1 MADDPGS
8 DEATPRPGWAPTL
21 DHILVLGL
29 VIVALRI
36 GLQPLVDNSFLTHLS
51 TGRLILDHGAIPRH
65 DPYSWTAHG
74 HPWTVQSWG
83 ASVVYAGLER
93 WFGLA
98 GIRVLNAGL
107 MSALVVV
114 LWRLTAP
121 AERLV
126 GRFLATMLAVILGA
140 ALWTERPLLFG
151 ALFLALVYLI
161 VEEERDPRW
170 LVPIMWMWVNV
181 HGSFPFALGL
191 VGMLAVGRFLDER
204 RLPRVELRA
213 LGWTVVGTL
222 VGALNPLG
230 WRLLV
235 FPLDLLSNREAFSEI
250 AEWQPPSWERPV
262 EKVFLIQL
270 VLVVALVLWRNRHWR
285 TVLPM
290 VVFAGL
296 AVTSARNLL
305 QASIVFTPLLAGGL
319 HGLGSIRGDVARPAF
334 RGAFGALVV
343 LAGLVLVT
351 GLTGSGA
358 QDFDAS
364 PYPRDASHWMEEEG
378 LLGVQS
384 RVVSQDFVGNYLA
397 FEFGPDRTR
406 NFIDDRVDM
415 FPVQVIQDYTKL
427 LKPHGDYQAILERYR
442 ATSVLWAR
450 DSNLGRYLSSS
461 PQWQV
466 VHRDE
471 AWLVAVPRA
480 GG

>member
-1 MADDPGS
+1 MAS
-8 DEATPRPGWAPTL
+8 AT
-21 DHILVLGL
+21 
-29 VIVALRI
+29 
-36 GLQPLVDNSFLTHLS
+36 
-51 TGRLILDHGAIPRH
+51 
-65 DPYSWTAHG
+65 
-74 HPWTVQSWG
+74 
-83 ASVVYAGLER
+83 
-93 WFGLA
+93 
-98 GIRVLNAGL
+98 
-107 MSALVVV
+107 
-114 LWRLTAP
+114 
-121 AERLV
+121 
-126 GRFLATMLAVILGA
+126 
-140 ALWTERPLLFG
+140 
-151 ALFLALVYLI
+151 
-161 VEEERDPRW
+161 
-170 LVPIMWMWVNV
+170 
-181 HGSFPFALGL
+181 
-191 VGMLAVGRFLDER
+191 
-204 RLPRVELRA
+204 
-213 LGWTVVGTL
+213 
-222 VGALNPLG
+222 
-230 WRLLV
+230 
-235 FPLDLLSNREAFSEI
+235 
-250 AEWQPPSWERPV
+250 
-262 EKVFLIQL
+262 
-270 VLVVALVLWRNRHWR
+270 
-285 TVLPM
+285 
-290 VVFAGL
+290 
-296 AVTSARNLL
+296 
-305 QASIVFTPLLAGGL
+305 
-319 HGLGSIRGDVARPAF
+319 
-334 RGAFGALVV
+334 LVV

>member
-8 DEATPRPGWAPTL
+8 DEATPRPAWAPTL
-21 DHILVLGL
+21 DHVLVVGL

-74 HPWTVQSWG
+74 LPWTVQSWG

-98 GIRVLNAGL
+98 GIRVFNAGL

-204 RLPRVELRA
+204 RLPRVEMRA
-213 LGWTVVGTL
+213 LGWTAVGTL
-222 VGALNPLG
+222 AGALNPLG

-235 FPLDLLSNREAFSEI
+235 FPLDLLSNRQAFSEI
-250 AEWQPPSWERPV
+250 AEWQPPTWERPV
-262 EKVFLIQL
+262 EKIFLIQL

-319 HGLGSIRGDVARPAF
+319 HSLGSLRGDRPRPAF

-343 LAGLVLVT
+343 LAGFVLVT
-351 GLTGSGA
+351 GVTGANA
-358 QDFDAS
+358 QNFDAS

-378 LLGVQS
+378 LLGVQN

-415 FPVQVIQDYTKL
+415 FPVTLIQDYTKL

-442 ATSVLWAR
+442 ATAVLWAR

-461 PQWQV
+461 PKWQV
-466 VHRDE
+466 VHRDRV
-471 AWLVAVPRA
+471 WLVAVPRS